1 MIKVRNGLGCGTSS
15 GLIKTTAQGGYA
27 QGAQDGEAAVRE
39 ISPLEAGFTCFR
51 RAAETPFNLVYKIRP

>member
-1 MIKVRNGLGCGTSS
+1 LTRSFE
-15 GLIKTTAQGGYA
+15 TAQGGYA
-27 QGAQDGEAAVRE
+27 QGAKDGEAAVRE

>member
-1 MIKVRNGLGCGTSS
+1 MKVRNGLGCGTLS

-27 QGAQDGEAAVRE
+27 QGAKDGEPAVRE
-39 ISPLEAGFTCFR
+39 ISALEAGFTCFR